1 MRDDLKLEG
10 REKVVQ
16 KMSRDGLMEENLAD
30 KSTRRV
36 SSRIADA
43 DFSLTGER
51 SEAPIETGSRAKRM
65 QRRYAAQA
73 RSEAAGGTADAQA
86 FDADQTGDVRTADSP
101 VSTDGFERMAGMEDA
116 PDTGAYEPAE
126 GLFSDSGSES
136 GQEPFQKGSNPQSKL
151 HQKSRRSQSR
161 YEESVRSD
169 RSARQSNT
177 AAEPG
182 IEQPGDTA
190 AAGRVQDAAGSHPQ
204 SKRYQRLKRES
215 DLANEKLE
223 NAQEKLPGKKQRKKQ
238 RIYEEAE
245 KKAKPKLHFD
255 DEPVMKPEKQGV
267 LAKTGTTGKSAA
279 GKAAKGA
286 VTGAETAVHG
296 KVHEAESDNVGV
308 EAAHN
313 TEIAAETGAK
323 GAKSAISHVKSK
335 VKDAPHERL
344 SKLEHKAEKA
354 NTKLLFE
361 RSLEENPEIGKSKIR
376 KMQQKRGI
384 KQRYAAAYKATGNGA
399 AALTKTSTAAM
410 PKESVAKRISKGI
423 KNFARRNKGGIAVL
437 GVCGLAV
444 VLFISAFGSFSSI
457 ISEAG
462 GAVVE
467 STYLASDDAIQGAD
481 EYYSGLE
488 DALQAQIN
496 RIERDYPGYDEYRY
510 QVDEITH
517 NPYQLT
523 SYLTAKYGNYTED
536 QVKEELREI
545 FEEQY
550 SMSVHGE
557 TVTETVTRTV
567 RVGESLGSVVT
578 SGYCNCPICCGQW
591 SGGPTASGVYP
602 TASHTIAVDASN
614 PFLPMGTHVIMNG
627 TEYVVEDTGNFARY
641 GVQFDVY
648 YDSHSAASAHGHQT
662 WEAYLADS
670 NGSNEIEVTE
680 TKTIRRLD
688 VTMTNHSLDAILR
701 SRMNEDQQKL
711 YAIYNASYGNRDY
724 LFPVQRLQVAD
735 GMSYDIPPEALS
747 DVRFRNMIT
756 EAEKYLGYPYVW
768 GGASP
773 ETSFDCSGFVSWV
786 INHCG
791 NGWNYGR
798 LTAEGLRNIC
808 TYVSPSDA
816 KPGDLIFFQGTYD
829 TSGASHVG
837 IYVGN
842 GMMIHCGNPI
852 HYASIETSYWQQHF
866 YCFGR
871 LP

>member
-1 MRDDLKLEG
+1 MRDNLKLEG

-16 KMSRDGLMEENLAD
+16 KMSREGLVEENLAD
-30 KSTRRV
+30 KSTKRV
-36 SSRIADA
+36 SSRAADA
-43 DFSLTGER
+43 DFSLLREKESEGTLTEGTSR
-51 SEAPIETGSRAKRM
+51 SKRL
-65 QRRYAAQA
+65 QRRYAAKTRA
-73 RSEAAGGTADAQA
+73 EADTRVPEMADASYETEASMQSE
-86 FDADQTGDVRTADSP
+86 T
-101 VSTDGFERMAGMEDA
+101 A
-116 PDTGAYEPAE
+116 PD
-126 GLFSDSGSES
+126 SDRGYES
-136 GQEPFQKGSNPQSKL
+136 GEIKQAEVPAGRAEAGEVQESGKRSNPQSRMY
-151 HQKSRRSQSR
+151 QKSARSGNR
-161 YEESVRSD
+161 YSESVRTE
-169 RSARQSNT
+169 RG
-177 AAEPG
+177 AASERLSSGGRTEAVG
-182 IEQPGDTA
+182 IDASKPEK
-190 AAGRVQDAAGSHPQ
+190 AAGSASNPQ
-204 SKRYQRLKRES
+204 SRKYQRLKKES
-215 DLANEKLE
+215 DIANEKLE
-223 NAQEKLPGKKQRKKQ
+223 AAKEKLPTKTKRKKSHV
-238 RIYEEAE
+238 YEDAE
-245 KKAKPKLHFD
+245 KKTKPRLRFD
-255 DEPVMKPEKQGV
+255 DEPVIKPEKQGV
-267 LAKTGTTGKSAA
+267 LVKAGDTSKSAA
-279 GKAAKGA
+279 GKTVKGA
-286 VTGAETAVHG
+286 VTGAEAAVHG
-296 KVHEAESDNVGV
+296 KIHETEGDNVGI

-313 TEIAAETGAK
+313 TEIAVESGAK
-323 GAKSAISHVKSK
+323 TTISHVKSK
-335 VKDAPHERL
+335 VKEAPHERI
-344 SKLEHKAEKA
+344 SRLEHKAERA

-361 RSLEENPEIGKSKIR
+361 RSLDENPEIKKSKIR

-399 AALTKTSTAAM
+399 AAMAKTGTAAM
-410 PKESVAKRISKGI
+410 PKEPFAKRLGNGI
-423 KNFARRNKGGIAVL
+423 KNFARKNKGGIAVL
-437 GVCGLAV
+437 GVCGLAA
-444 VLFISAFGSFSSI
+444 VLMISAFGTMGSM

-462 GAVVE
+462 GAIVE
-467 STYLASDDAIQGAD
+467 STYLASDDEIHAAD
-481 EYYSGLE
+481 EFYTGLE
-488 DALQAQIN
+488 NDLQRQID

-510 QVDEITH
+510 QVDEIGH

-523 SYLTAKYGNYTED
+523 SYLTAKYGNYKAS
-536 QVKEELREI
+536 QVKDELREI

-550 SMSVHGE
+550 GLAVHGE

-602 TASHTIAVDASN
+602 TANHTIAVDAYN

-648 YDSHSAASAHGHQT
+648 YDNHAIAQNHGHQT

-680 TKTIRRLD
+680 TRTIRRLNIS
-688 VTMTNHSLDAILR
+688 MTSHNLDLILR
-701 SRMNEDQQKL
+701 NRLTEDQQKL
-711 YAIYNASYGNRDY
+711 YSIYNASYGNRDY
-724 LFPVQRLQVAD
+724 LFPVERLQVAD

-798 LTAEGLRNIC
+798 LTAEGLRNVC
-808 TYVSPSDA
+808 TYVSPSEA

-829 TSGASHVG
+829 TSGASHVA

-852 HYASIETSYWQQHF
+852 QYASIETNYWQQHF